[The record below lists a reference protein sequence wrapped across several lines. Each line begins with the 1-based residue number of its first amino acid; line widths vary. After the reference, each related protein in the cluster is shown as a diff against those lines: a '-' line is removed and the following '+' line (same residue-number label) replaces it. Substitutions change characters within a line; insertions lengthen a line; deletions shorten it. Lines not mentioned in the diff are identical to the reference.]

1 MSSHIFSCVSVLQ
14 PSWLRLEYF
23 HHRNDTSRKQPL
35 TIPPFGPS
43 NHSPA
48 FVFAVCGT
56 CCISRIS
63 RVPTSRLIFLE
74 FPWCFLAPLWSCSV
88 SFHHHHSC
96 SRVLC
101 PPSTSSLKPIQC
113 QEANSL
119 VRASGSQ
126 VGQPGPRWSL
136 NHALHLL
143 SVH

>member
-35 TIPPFGPS
+35 TIPPFAPN

-63 RVPTSRLIFLE
+63 RVPTSHLIFLE
-74 FPWCFLAPLWSCSV
+74 FPLCFLAPLWSCSV
-88 SFHHHHSC
+88 SFHHHLSW
-96 SRVLC
+96 SR
-101 PPSTSSLKPIQC
+101 TW
-113 QEANSL
+113 E
-119 VRASGSQ
+119 GSQ
-126 VGQPGPRWSL
+126 CTLSRWRAWLRLPHLGTTGPYWAVCFLTLDRFE
-136 NHALHLL
+136 
-143 SVH
+143 

>member
-1 MSSHIFSCVSVLQ
+1 MSSHIFSCVLVLQ

-88 SFHHHHSC
+88 SFHHHHSW
-96 SRVLC
+96 SR
-101 PPSTSSLKPIQC
+101 TR
-113 QEANSL
+113 E
-119 VRASGSQ
+119 GSQ
-126 VGQPGPRWSL
+126 CTLSRCRAWL
-136 NHALHLL
+136 RLHLGPGCPTWEPL
-143 SVH
+143 ALTGLFAS